1 MPIDP
6 SELTK
11 SIGAIGTL
19 DPEDGLAPTLQQIVI
34 AAKQLFQADAAG
46 LMLIDREGRLRWA
59 SATDQTAQTLED
71 GQERL
76 AQGPCMVAFSQRA
89 PAAIRDIRHEPQ
101 WGELGRVLVG
111 EGICAALSAPVE
123 VDGSA
128 IGTLDIY
135 SSVPWDWDDSEL
147 AALQTYAGLVA
158 SLLAA
163 AVTAQVKGQLASQLQ
178 AALAHRWLIEQAKGM
193 VMGREGLD
201 AQAAFER
208 LRQAARSSSRRL
220 VDVASEVTAGKP
232 LPPANRAGRGPGR
245 QQPAGG
251 QDRPGPTR

>member
-6 SELTK
+6 TELTK

-19 DPEDGLAPTLQQIVI
+19 DPEAGLAPTLQQVVV
-34 AAKQLFQADAAG
+34 AAKQLFEADAAG

-59 SATDQTAQTLED
+59 SASDQTAQTVED

-89 PAAIRDIRHEPQ
+89 PAAIRDISHEPQ
-101 WGELGRVLVG
+101 WGELGRVLAG

-135 SSVPWDWDDSEL
+135 SSAPWDWDDSEI
-147 AALQTYAGLVA
+147 ATLQTYAGLTA
-158 SLLAA
+158 SLLTA
-163 AVTAQVKGQLASQLQ
+163 AVTAQVQGRLANQLQ

-193 VMGREGLD
+193 VMAREGLD

-208 LRQAARSSSRRL
+208 LRRAARSSSRRL
-220 VDVASEVTAGKP
+220 VDVAREVTAGKP
-232 LPPANRAGRGPGR
+232 LPPADRPQPTPGPRERAG
-245 QQPAGG
+245 Q
-251 QDRPGPTR
+251 QDRPGP

>member
-19 DPEDGLAPTLQQIVI
+19 DPEAGLAPTLQQIVS
-34 AAKQLFQADAAG
+34 AAKQLFEADAAG

-89 PAAIRDIRHEPQ
+89 PAAIRDISHEPQ
-101 WGELGRVLVG
+101 WGELGRMLVG
-111 EGICAALSAPVE
+111 EGICAALSVPVE

-135 SSVPWDWDDSEL
+135 SSVPWDWDDSEI
-147 AALQTYAGLVA
+147 ATAQAYAGVVA
-158 SLLAA
+158 SLLTA
-163 AVTAQVKGQLASQLQ
+163 AVTAQVKGRLADQLQ

-193 VMGREGLD
+193 VMARERLD

-208 LRQAARSSSRRL
+208 LRRAARSSGRRL
-220 VDVASEVTAGKP
+220 ADVAREVTNGKP
-232 LPPANRAGRGPGR
+232 LPLVNRPQRPPSPPAQVGR
-245 QQPAGG
+245 QDQ
-251 QDRPGPTR
+251 PGPDS